1 MESEIR
7 AFIYKYLDSLHTM
20 KKFNTKLI
28 LFSLALVAVTTLV
41 KYFLGPD
48 LDWSGF
54 SPVIAI
60 ALFAGMIIP
69 ERRQSFIIPLMA
81 LLLSDVII
89 HILYLQGAFP
99 YAGFYEGQ
107 WVNYLLLLLM
117 TGLGWWLKGRRTVNL
132 LVAAVAAPTIYF
144 LLSNLSVWI
153 GSDGVYYSKDLDG
166 LISCYTLALPFYKN
180 TLLATVLFLPAI
192 LLTYNMAVRG
202 RQAVTLG

>member
-1 MESEIR
+1 
-7 AFIYKYLDSLHTM
+7 M

-132 LVAAVAAPTIYF
+132 LIAAVAAPTVYF
-144 LLSNLSVWI
+144 LLSNFAVWT
-153 GSDGVYYSKDLDG
+153 GGDGTYYSQNFDG
-166 LISCYTLALPFYKN
+166 LMTCYTLALPFYKN
-180 TLLATVLFLPAI
+180 TLLATVLFLPVI
-192 LLTYNMAVRG
+192 LLSYNLVVKNRT
-202 RQAVTLG
+202 VLTLS